1 MKRLLSAVLT
11 ACLIISAASSAVF
24 AAGPYTVNYTANPS
38 GGTVEVKKTEGDVTV
53 GAGTTVD
60 ENTGITVTVTP
71 DLGYQI
77 ETFEINGAPQ
87 TVSNP
92 TQATTATHQ
101 VTDNVTINVTFEATP
116 PVVPKYQVNY
126 TASQEGGT
134 VAVAKTAGGAV
145 SSGEEVDEGTEIT
158 ITATA
163 NPEYTLTSLKVN
175 GSEQTSPYTVEVSE
189 AIAIEATFTKNVT
202 KYQVNYTASPE
213 GGTVAVAKTAGGA
226 VNPGDEVNADT
237 EISITVTP
245 NQGYKVA
252 TFTINGES
260 KLSGDGTQAQNA
272 THTVTAATTI
282 AATFEQTTPPVTQ
295 YTVTYTAQ
303 QTNGSIA
310 VTKASGAVNSGEK
323 VDAGTEITITATPDQ
338 DYTLTALKVNG
349 SDVTFSGNSATYT
362 VNADINSIEA
372 TFTQN
377 VTQYTVTYEA
387 TQTNGSIAVTKTSGG
402 ETVNTGD
409 SVDEG
414 TEITITATPD
424 QDYTLTALKINGTQ
438 DIFDGDNSAT
448 YTVTANI
455 TSIEATFELTTTP
468 VTQYTVSWTTPT
480 NGSIAVTASSGAVN
494 SGDKVN
500 AGTEITIT
508 ATADS
513 GYKLTSLKVGGADFT
528 SGQTYTVNADTTIEA
543 TFGKA
548 YTVSTSDST
557 TGGATAGTTSV
568 TTADG
573 QTLTTVAAGDVIK
586 ITATPHPNEFVSS
599 IKINNTP
606 YSFTSAGAGN
616 PVTLQITVTEAML
629 SSGSFALSVV
639 YSNAPYHT
647 VIVPSV
653 SGLTVTATI
662 SGGKWYRD
670 TSLSSQATTS
680 VGAGT
685 YYVDASTTATVTLK
699 ASSSSYSTR
708 ITKLTNAADSDAVLG
723 NYSNASS
730 ISTAVTV
737 DGDITF
743 AITTTTIT
751 APTSSA
757 GNVSEPIAVQD
768 EDGEPL
774 EDNEGD
780 TFNIGA
786 IATDG
791 RITLDGLAPGQTFY
805 IKLGEIGFD
814 PVTTLD
820 CGIHTALASQLVDDD
835 LFKISIDKD
844 GDGKS
849 LISSITQVSERNL
862 DGTRGSYLK
871 VVLKDTT
878 TTEELKATAEITFK
892 ARKTLDASDGDEG
905 TWESGDIAVLDLIM
919 WINNIEATDSADT
932 GDRIYINPEDN
943 DENIFIWGDDRAAL
957 QFYADDDAD
966 SFYARL
972 STKSDVDIYTEYGD
986 PVNADLWFY
995 DFVGNPEI
1003 PCTSRAYLTLGI
1015 PWDDDDYY
1023 PDPEDCYIYEVD
1035 EDGYLIDVTDR
1046 FVFSEDDYEIA
1057 GWTTRTRVLGT
1068 YIVSDTELDIDSYDY
1083 EIDYGDEEDTYED
1096 LSKVNP
1102 VTGGGDYYYTPVT
1115 PPASTGTTADVNADA
1130 STADGNTAEEDAEY
1144 SGLGDLGGLDND
1156 LAVPE
1161 AVPSVS
1167 EDTDT
1172 ASRASIPAV
1181 ALGIVIVLACLALAG
1196 GIGYYFYR
1204 RYQE

>member
-24 AAGPYTVNYTANPS
+24 AAGPYTVNYTADQTNGSIAVTKTS
-38 GGTVEVKKTEGDVTV
+38 GGDPV
-53 GAGTTVD
+53 GTGTQVDAGT
-60 ENTGITVTVTP
+60 
-71 DLGYQI
+71 
-77 ETFEINGAPQ
+77 
-87 TVSNP
+87 S
-92 TQATTATHQ
+92 
-101 VTDNVTINVTFEATP
+101 
-116 PVVPKYQVNY
+116 
-126 TASQEGGT
+126 
-134 VAVAKTAGGAV
+134 
-145 SSGEEVDEGTEIT
+145 IT
-158 ITATA
+158 ITATPDA
-163 NPEYTLTSLKVN
+163 DYTLTELKVN
-175 GSEQTSPYTVEVSE
+175 NSSVSFSDNSATHIVDADITSIT
-189 AIAIEATFTKNVT
+189 ATFTKN
-202 KYQVNYTASPE
+202 
-213 GGTVAVAKTAGGA
+213 
-226 VNPGDEVNADT
+226 
-237 EISITVTP
+237 
-245 NQGYKVA
+245 
-252 TFTINGES
+252 
-260 KLSGDGTQAQNA
+260 
-272 THTVTAATTI
+272 
-282 AATFEQTTPPVTQ
+282 VTQ

-310 VTKASGAVNSGEK
+310 VTKTSGGDPVCTGTQVDAGTSITITATPDADYTLTELKVNGSSVSFSGNTATYTVNANITSIEATFTK
-323 VDAGTEITITATPDQ
+323 NVTQYTVSWTAPTNGSITVTKAGGTVNNGDSVDAGTEITITA
-338 DYTLTALKVNG
+338 A
-349 SDVTFSGNSATYT
+349 
-362 VNADINSIEA
+362 
-372 TFTQN
+372 
-377 VTQYTVTYEA
+377 
-387 TQTNGSIAVTKTSGG
+387 
-402 ETVNTGD
+402 
-409 SVDEG
+409 
-414 TEITITATPD
+414 
-424 QDYTLTALKINGTQ
+424 
-438 DIFDGDNSAT
+438 
-448 YTVTANI
+448 AN
-455 TSIEATFELTTTP
+455 
-468 VTQYTVSWTTPT
+468 
-480 NGSIAVTASSGAVN
+480 
-494 SGDKVN
+494 
-500 AGTEITIT
+500 
-508 ATADS
+508 S

-548 YTVSTSDST
+548 YTVSSSDSA
-557 TGGATAGTTSV
+557 TGGATAGTTTV
-568 TTADG
+568 TDANG
-573 QTLTTVAAGDVIK
+573 QTLTTVAVGDVIK
-586 ITATPHPNEFVSS
+586 ITATPQPNEFVSS
-599 IKINNTP
+599 VKINGTP
-606 YSFTSAGAGN
+606 YSFTSAGAGS
-616 PVTLQITVTEAML
+616 PVTLEITVTEAML

-653 SGLTVTATI
+653 SGLTVTASI

-670 TSLSSQATTS
+670 TSLNSQAATS

-708 ITKLTNAADSDAVLG
+708 ITQLTNAADSDAVLDT
-723 NYSNASS
+723 YSNASS

-751 APTSSA
+751 APTSST

-820 CGIHTALASQLVDDD
+820 CGAHTALASQLVDDD
-835 LFKISIDKD
+835 LFKISIDKE
-844 GDGKS
+844 GDGRS
-849 LISSITQVSERNL
+849 LIISITQVSERNL

-1144 SGLGDLGGLDND
+1144 SGRGDLGDLGGLDSD

-1172 ASRASIPAV
+1172 ASRASLPAV